1 MKSGLRLSLYF
12 FIAACVVTVLGLG
25 PSAPAAEYKEYLL
38 GMTNPRSGDQVPT
51 GDQQVC
57 GVATAVKEINAKGGI
72 DGVPIRVIYEDNQAK
87 PTVAVM
93 ALTKLINVDKVP
105 LAFTTYSTAQLAQ
118 VPIADKNKVV
128 MINVGASSTE
138 LINCGKYIFHIQPN
152 SSTYLEVGTNYMCQ
166 VLGLK
171 GKWAILYL
179 NDAMGRSFNHFVGTL
194 LPKYGVKDI
203 FHDNWESSSV
213 TDYRPIIAKALNF
226 KPEAVFVGGFGTDSG
241 QCLRQLR
248 DAGFKGPAESAWG
261 GGVVEQTA
269 GLGVYNTYY
278 GEQVI
283 PDNARVQG
291 LREECTKVKKLPF
304 IDQQTINSY
313 DGVYLAADAIKYAK
327 DHFGGNY
334 FTGEKLRQAI
344 LDKKKFDN
352 LTAPGT
358 IDPKTQILSRQLAVK
373 TWKEQGGK
381 PVIVTLKVYSSE
393 EMAALP
399 SGELK

>member
-1 MKSGLRLSLYF
+1 MLGICVAAILSLGQP
-12 FIAACVVTVLGLG
+12 GLT
-25 PSAPAAEYKEYLL
+25 AEYKEYKL

-57 GVATAVKEINAKGGI
+57 GVETAVKEINAKGGV
-72 DGVPIRVIYEDNQAK
+72 DGVPLRVIFEDNEGFN
-87 PTVAVM
+87 PTKAVT

-105 LAFTTYSTAQLAQ
+105 LSITTYSTAQLAQ

-128 MINVGASSTE
+128 MMNIGASSVE
-138 LINCGKYIFHIQPN
+138 LINCGKYIFHVQPN
-152 SSTYLEVGTNYMCQ
+152 ASSYLKVSTNYMCQ
-166 VLGLK
+166 IMGLK

-179 NDAMGRSFNHFVGTL
+179 NEAMGRSFNKFVGTL

-203 FHDNWESSSV
+203 FRDNWESASV

-226 KPEAVFVGGFGTDSG
+226 KPNVVFVGGFGTDSG
-241 QCLRQLR
+241 QCMKQLR
-248 DAGFKGPAESAWG
+248 EAGFKDPVMSAWG

-269 GLGVYNTYY
+269 GLGVYNSYY

-283 PDNARVQG
+283 PENERIKG
-291 LREECTKVKKLPF
+291 LRAEAMKVRKLPF
-304 IDQQTINSY
+304 IDQQCVNAY
-313 DGVYLAADAIKYAK
+313 DAIYIVADAIKYAK
-327 DHFGGNY
+327 DKYGGDY

-344 LDKKKFDN
+344 LDKGNFNSPSTPLK
-352 LTAPGT
+352 
-358 IDPKTQILSRQLAVK
+358 IDPKTQIFSRLLAVK

-381 PVIVTLKVYSSE
+381 PVATTLKEYSSE

-399 SGELK
+399 EGDLK